1 MSNESNILELEEFT
15 ATSFAGIS
23 SSHPVVIDFTKRRKN
38 QNIVEFTGDQG
49 AGKSSTLMGIL
60 YAMGATFDIDKK
72 KLLNRE
78 DGALDVN
85 LKFTYDG
92 DQYQVVANDKRTEL
106 KKLGENGK
114 WKTEDSPVAMLR
126 KIFGPVGLSPFSLK
140 SMKGK
145 DQIKFFQTMF
155 GSGEDA
161 SKKMQAVEKEI
172 DEKFSLRRDVNRDVK
187 ALSSALELEPL
198 FQKYEASQERF
209 KTVTNAEKE
218 KKKFDDLAKK
228 KADYDRYKANLDLLK
243 AGLTDTQSKIQRLKA
258 ELAAAEAEEIEV
270 SERIEKGNK
279 WMEDN
284 EIILSD
290 YEAANKEWLNLSQ
303 KLADYEKWKDILRR
317 EKQLNEKQELAV
329 TYDGE
334 LVDLREKLLKLTK
347 SCLPKVEGLTVKV
360 AAGLDKTDQPEG
372 VFYTVPG
379 KEDEQPIH
387 ELSQSEFESM
397 WAKILVAADM
407 NFLFF
412 ENLSDFGS
420 MTLGLFN
427 ELSKE
432 GIIIFGTRTNPSIKE
447 MGIAFKTK
455 IEYK

>member
-1 MSNESNILELEEFT
+1 MANESNILELEEFT
-15 ATSFAGIS
+15 ANSFAGINRS
-23 SSHPVVIDFTKRRKN
+23 NPIVIDFTKRRKN
-38 QNIVEFTGDQG
+38 QNIIEFTGDQG

-78 DGALDVN
+78 DGAIDVN

-92 DQYQVVANDKRTEL
+92 EQYQVVVSDKRTEL
-106 KKLGENGK
+106 KKMAENGK

-161 SKKMQAVEKEI
+161 SRKMQAVEREI
-172 DEKFSLRRDVNRDVK
+172 EEKFALRRDANRDVK
-187 ALSSALELEPL
+187 ALSSALEIEPL
-198 FQKYEASQERF
+198 FQKYEASQEKF
-209 KTVTNAEKE
+209 KTVINAEKE
-218 KKKFDDLAKK
+218 KKKFDELAKK
-228 KADYDRYKANLDLLK
+228 KADYDRYKSNLGLLK
-243 AGLTDTQSKIQRLKA
+243 AGLTDTQSKIERLKA

-270 SERIEKGNK
+270 KERIEKGDK

-284 EIILSD
+284 ENILSD
-290 YEAANKEWLNLSQ
+290 YEIANKEWLNLSQ
-303 KLADYEKWKDILRR
+303 KLADQEKWKDILRR
-317 EKQLNEKQELAV
+317 EKQLNEKSELAV

-334 LVDLREKLLKLTK
+334 LVELREKLLKLTK

-379 KEDEQPIH
+379 KDEEQPIH
-387 ELSQSEFESM
+387 ELSQSEFEAM
-397 WAKILVAADM
+397 WAKILVAADI

-432 GIIIFGTRTNPSIKE
+432 GIIIFGTRTNPSVKE
-447 MGIAFKTK
+447 MGIAFRAK
-455 IEYK
+455 IE